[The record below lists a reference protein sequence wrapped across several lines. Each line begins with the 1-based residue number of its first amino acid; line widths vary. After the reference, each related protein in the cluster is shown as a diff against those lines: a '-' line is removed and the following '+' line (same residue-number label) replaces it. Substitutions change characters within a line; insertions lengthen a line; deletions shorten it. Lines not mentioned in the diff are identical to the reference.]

1 MPIRQSPK
9 YKRWLQS
16 EILLVIFGLG
26 LSFLLDP
33 TLFSNPAYAPLWIF
47 PPLVWAVIFLGASSV
62 GFVALYRSSPTLWKV
77 FCNLSVLLLIWV
89 AVARGMAGQ
98 STSTVTYAVL
108 AWAAALRSLG
118 IPSATFTN
126 LKK

>member
-1 MPIRQSPK
+1 MPIRQTAK
-9 YKRWLQS
+9 LKRWLQS

-33 TLFSNPAYAPLWIF
+33 SLFDNPAYAPLWIF
-47 PPLVWAVIFLGASSV
+47 PPIGWGLIFLAASAV
-62 GFVALYRSSPTLWKV
+62 GFAALYQGNASWWKL
-77 FCNLSVLLLIWV
+77 FCNLSVCLLIWL
-89 AVARGMAGQ
+89 AVARGLAGQ
-98 STSTVTYAVL
+98 STSTVTYFVL
-108 AWAAALRSLG
+108 AWASALRSIG